1 MASKGN
7 WEATDLLIV
16 NASTY
21 YRDLRKRF
29 ADLHRQ
35 NYTYSAIAGALG
47 VTVRT
52 LTGWREQ
59 LGLPRRPRGRRG
71 RRKSPEIR

>member
-1 MASKGN
+1 MTVKGN

-16 NASTY
+16 NAATY
-21 YRDLRKRF
+21 YRNLKKRF
-29 ADLHRQ
+29 ADLHRR
-35 NYTYSAIAGALG
+35 NYTYSAIAGTLG

-52 LTGWREQ
+52 LTGWREE

-71 RRKSPEIR
+71 RRKS

>member
-1 MASKGN
+1 MTVKGN

-16 NASTY
+16 KASNY
-21 YRDLRKRF
+21 YKDLKKRF

-35 NYTYSAIAGALG
+35 NYTYSAISGALG

-52 LTGWREQ
+52 LTSWREDI
-59 LGLPRRPRGRRG
+59 GLPRRPRGRRS
-71 RRKSPEIR
+71 RRKS